1 MSQTELAAMEMITIS
16 QGIEIAGAKESIRYT
31 FHIKAFRT
39 KEGKRREDMH
49 DNTPV

>member
-16 QGIEIAGAKESIRYT
+16 QGIEIAGAKQSIRYT

-39 KEGKRREDMH
+39 EEGRRREDIH
-49 DNTPV
+49 NNTMV